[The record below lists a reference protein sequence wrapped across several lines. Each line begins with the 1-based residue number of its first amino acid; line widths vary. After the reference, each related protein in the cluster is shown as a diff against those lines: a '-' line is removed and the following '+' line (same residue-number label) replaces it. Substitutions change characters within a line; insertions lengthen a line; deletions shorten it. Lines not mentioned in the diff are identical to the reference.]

1 MIHES
6 WASLKFLWRK
16 IKWKSIKTQVYKE
29 GAKEKKIQF
38 VEQIFSHGTRTV
50 KQRRSKMHLLNSVEA
65 DNRRCQICQPPP
77 APQKPFL
84 QKNIE
89 ISSRV
94 RRKLN
99 FDFFA
104 DDCDDSDHL
113 QIKRSRINLPTTTFL
128 NTSLQ
133 QQQQNHI
140 NNNILKNSSLS
151 SNFDPPSTTE
161 RTTMISPKSNFHQQ
175 LNNIQSSDTT
185 NSSENSPV
193 ESSLNS
199 SIYSTPDQTEATAMT
214 TMIFGETK
222 KSPIDHWFEM
232 VLYTDS

>member
-1 MIHES
+1 
-6 WASLKFLWRK
+6 
-16 IKWKSIKTQVYKE
+16 
-29 GAKEKKIQF
+29 
-38 VEQIFSHGTRTV
+38 
-50 KQRRSKMHLLNSVEA
+50 MHLLNSVEA

-113 QIKRSRINLPTTTFL
+113 QIKRLRINLPTTTFL

-133 QQQQNHI
+133 QQQQQQNI
-140 NNNILKNSSLS
+140 NNNILKNSSSS

-222 KSPIDHWFEM
+222 KSPIDH
-232 VLYTDS
+232 